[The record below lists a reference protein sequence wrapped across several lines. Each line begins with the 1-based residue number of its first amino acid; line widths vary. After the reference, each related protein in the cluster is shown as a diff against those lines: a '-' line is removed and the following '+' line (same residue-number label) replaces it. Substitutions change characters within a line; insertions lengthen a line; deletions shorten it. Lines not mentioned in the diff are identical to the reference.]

1 MDFTQMMTTP
11 QPIIW
16 QDVLTLLSPLT
27 QALIRQNEPM
37 SRHTTLRVGGVA
49 DWFLAADDTD
59 VFAETVAIAQKYRLP
74 HFILGEG
81 SNVCV
86 SDAGVRGMVIKNA
99 CKRAEIGKITHADCG
114 HSFMKLFLK
123 TMRANLSG
131 LEFAVGIPGTVG
143 GALVSNAGAYRA
155 NICDLVREIE
165 VVENGERKRVP
176 PDWMEFSYR
185 DSRLR
190 REGTQVTAAL
200 VSVTL
205 ELTPASKTHIRRQAK
220 DFQMQRI
227 LKQPWEPSAGSFF
240 KNVYDKTL
248 AESLPN
254 LPNGMKKAGVVPAA
268 YLSEACGL
276 KGYSVGGAGISPKH
290 ANFIVNCGNATAS
303 DIRAVADEVKRRVQD
318 KFGVTLEEEVMSLG
332 VW

>member
-1 MDFTQMMTTP
+1 MLVMQTP
-11 QPIIW
+11 TW
-16 QDVLTLLSPLT
+16 NDVLPLLSSQT
-27 QALIRQNEPM
+27 QAAIRRDEPM
-37 SRHTTLRVGGVA
+37 SRHTTLRVGG
-49 DWFLAADDTD
+49 AADFFVEAQNSD
-59 VFAETVAIAQKYRLP
+59 VFAEVAAAAQTYALP
-74 HFILGEG
+74 HFLLGEG

-86 SDAGVRGMVIKNA
+86 SDVGIRGMVIKNA
-99 CKRAEIGKITHADCG
+99 CRHAEIGKISHVDCG
-114 HSFMKLFLK
+114 HNFMRLFLK
-123 TMRANLSG
+123 TLRAHLSG
-131 LEFAVGIPGTVG
+131 LEFAAGIPGTVG

-176 PDWMEFSYR
+176 PEWMEFSYR

-190 REGTQVTAAL
+190 RESTNSVAAL

-205 ELTPASKTHIRRQAK
+205 ELTPAAKTAIRMRAK

-240 KNVYDKTL
+240 KNVYDKVL

-254 LPNGMKKAGVVPAA
+254 LPDGMKRAGVVPAA

-276 KGYSVGGAGISPKH
+276 KGYSMGGASISPKH
-290 ANFIVNCGNATAS
+290 ANFIVNCGNAKAS
-303 DIRAVADEVKRRVQD
+303 DIRAVADEVKKRVQD

-332 VW
+332 AW